1 MKTLVQDIRFGFRT
15 LFQKPSFTIAAILA
29 LGLAIGSSSAMFSV
43 VNAVILKPLNFDD
56 SENVVIIW
64 ESAPRLNFDTFTA
77 SPANF
82 VDWRTQAK
90 SFEYMAAYQR
100 TQFTL
105 TGVNDAAER
114 VPGALV
120 SSDYFN
126 LMKTPAFI
134 GRTLLPEE
142 AAPGKDKVVV
152 LSYGFWNRRLGSERE
167 VVGRKL
173 TLNGE
178 PYNIVGVMPDH
189 FMYPTNTELW
199 TPTDINVNQGRGG
212 HYLVA
217 IGRLKA
223 GVTIENANTEMK
235 KISADLSRAY
245 PDSNDGWTSKV
256 INLHDD
262 IISDVRQSL
271 YILLGAV
278 GFVLLIACANVA
290 NLLLARGTDRNKE
303 IAVRTAMGASRG
315 RIMRQLLTESV
326 ILAVAGGLL
335 GIILAYVALSTFVS
349 MAPPSLPRVQ
359 ETVMDRTVLAF
370 AVALS
375 LMTGLAFG
383 IIPAFQV
390 SRTSLGESLKD
401 ATRGSSGGSERH
413 RVRSLLVVSE
423 IALTIIVL
431 VGAGLMLQSLGKL
444 AGVDVGFNPKNVL
457 TAQFNLSRVRYG
469 TPDAQR
475 AFIDR
480 VLERLSA
487 LPGVTNAATT
497 SALPLGG
504 GSMVITYKIAGRP
517 VAPQD
522 EPSAAIRFIT
532 PNFFKALQVPMVKGR
547 EFTEQ
552 DRETAPAVI
561 IINEALARREFPNED
576 PLGKQ
581 MLIGYGNSDNDG
593 QTPRTIIG
601 VVKDM
606 RIISVRGKPEP
617 QYYLPYAQMTFSSL
631 AVALRTANQPAALAS
646 ALRNEM
652 KNLDA
657 DIALFNV
664 RPYEEVVAASI
675 GQARFNASLL
685 ATFGGVA
692 LLLASVGVYGVM
704 AYSVNQRTH
713 EIGIRMALGQR
724 RTSVLSMILRQTLT
738 LTGIGLVIGIIGAF
752 ALTRLMETMLFNVD
766 PTDPVT
772 FLEVSLV
779 LMVVAALAGY
789 FPALRATRV
798 DPMIALRYE

>member
-1 MKTLVQDIRFGFRT
+1 MKTLLQDIRYGFRT

-100 TQFTL
+100 SQFTL
-105 TGVNDAAER
+105 TGTNDAAER

-120 SSDYFN
+120 SSDYFK
-126 LMKTPAFI
+126 LMKTPAFL

-142 AAPGKDKVVV
+142 AAPGKDKVVLV
-152 LSYGFWNRRLGSERE
+152 SYGFWNRRLGADRE
-167 VVGRKL
+167 VVGRQL
-173 TLNGE
+173 VLNGE
-178 PYNIVGVMPDH
+178 PYNIVGVMPDR

-199 TPTDINVNQGRGG
+199 APTDINVNQGRGG

-223 GVTIENANTEMK
+223 GVTIDTATTEMK
-235 KISADLSRAY
+235 KISGDLSRAY
-245 PDSNDGWTSKV
+245 PDSNDGWTTKV

-262 IISDVRQSL
+262 IISGVRQSL

-326 ILAVAGGLL
+326 ILAIAGGVL
-335 GIILAYVALSTFVS
+335 GIILAYVALGTLVS
-349 MAPPSLPRVQ
+349 MAPPTLPRVQ

-375 LMTGLAFG
+375 LLTGVAFG
-383 IIPAFQV
+383 ILPAFQV
-390 SRTSLGESLKD
+390 SKTGLGDSLKD

-413 RVRSLLVVSE
+413 RVRRLLVVSE

-457 TAQFNLSRVRYG
+457 TAQFNLSRIRYG
-469 TPDAQR
+469 TPEAQM
-475 AFIDR
+475 ALMDR
-480 VLERLSA
+480 VMERLSS

-504 GSMVITYKIAGRP
+504 GSMVITYQIAGRSVP
-517 VAPQD
+517 PQD
-522 EPSAAIRFIT
+522 QPSAAIRFIT
-532 PNFFKALQVPMVKGR
+532 PNYFKALQVPMVKGR
-547 EFTEQ
+547 EFTDQ
-552 DRETAPAVI
+552 DRATSPAVI
-561 IINEALARREFPNED
+561 LINEALARREFPNED

-581 MLIGYGNSDNDG
+581 MLVGYGNSSDDG

-606 RIISVRGKPEP
+606 RIISVRGNPEP
-617 QYYLPYAQMTFSSL
+617 QYYLPLGQMPFPNL
-631 AVALRTANQPAALAS
+631 AVALRTTGQPGSLAS
-646 ALRNEM
+646 AVKNEM

-664 RPYEEVVAASI
+664 RPFEEVVAASI

-685 ATFGGVA
+685 ATFAGVA

-724 RTSVLSMILRQTLT
+724 RTSVLSMILREALI

-752 ALTRLMETMLFNVD
+752 ALTRVMETMLFNVD

-779 LMVVAALAGY
+779 LIVVAALAGY
-789 FPALRATRV
+789 FPARRATRV

>member
-1 MKTLVQDIRFGFRT
+1 MKTLLQDIRYGFRT

-56 SENVVIIW
+56 SGNVVIIW

-90 SFEYMAAYQR
+90 SFEYMAVYQR
-100 TQFTL
+100 NQFTL

-126 LMKTPAFI
+126 LVKTPAFL

-152 LSYGFWNRRLGSERE
+152 VSYGFWNRRLGADRE

-173 TLNGE
+173 MLNGE
-178 PYNIVGVMPDH
+178 AYNIVGVMPER

-199 TPTDINVNQGRGG
+199 APTDVNVNQGRGG

-245 PDSNDGWTSKV
+245 PDSNDGWTTKV

-315 RIMRQLLTESV
+315 RIMRQLLTESI

-375 LMTGLAFG
+375 LVTG
-383 IIPAFQV
+383 
-390 SRTSLGESLKD
+390 
-401 ATRGSSGGSERH
+401 
-413 RVRSLLVVSE
+413 
-423 IALTIIVL
+423 
-431 VGAGLMLQSLGKL
+431 
-444 AGVDVGFNPKNVL
+444 
-457 TAQFNLSRVRYG
+457 
-469 TPDAQR
+469 
-475 AFIDR
+475 
-480 VLERLSA
+480 
-487 LPGVTNAATT
+487 
-497 SALPLGG
+497 
-504 GSMVITYKIAGRP
+504 
-517 VAPQD
+517 
-522 EPSAAIRFIT
+522 
-532 PNFFKALQVPMVKGR
+532 
-547 EFTEQ
+547 
-552 DRETAPAVI
+552 
-561 IINEALARREFPNED
+561 
-576 PLGKQ
+576 
-581 MLIGYGNSDNDG
+581 
-593 QTPRTIIG
+593 
-601 VVKDM
+601 
-606 RIISVRGKPEP
+606 
-617 QYYLPYAQMTFSSL
+617 
-631 AVALRTANQPAALAS
+631 
-646 ALRNEM
+646 
-652 KNLDA
+652 
-657 DIALFNV
+657 
-664 RPYEEVVAASI
+664 
-675 GQARFNASLL
+675 
-685 ATFGGVA
+685 
-692 LLLASVGVYGVM
+692 
-704 AYSVNQRTH
+704 
-713 EIGIRMALGQR
+713 
-724 RTSVLSMILRQTLT
+724 
-738 LTGIGLVIGIIGAF
+738 
-752 ALTRLMETMLFNVD
+752 
-766 PTDPVT
+766 
-772 FLEVSLV
+772 
-779 LMVVAALAGY
+779 
-789 FPALRATRV
+789 
-798 DPMIALRYE
+798 